1 LGIKV
6 KRTTSLTNVIEEEAA
21 KAIGLI
27 LFEFTRF
34 DMNLGLCVVWSNDG
48 KHLEELTSKY
58 NEKSFSC
65 RLKFIE
71 KLAHKK
77 YAFGSD
83 ELNKYIK
90 WIKDVN
96 DVREA
101 RNQLIHGR
109 YGFIPSESRVANVV
123 GLPTSSGQG
132 ETRYTIKQ
140 LNNIVKRIKK
150 LSERLN
156 ELRDECPV

>member
-1 LGIKV
+1 MRQK
-6 KRTTSLTNVIEEEAA
+6 
-21 KAIGLI
+21 

-34 DMNLGLCVVWSNDG
+34 DMNLGLCLVWSNEG
-48 KHLEELTSKY
+48 QNLEELTSKY
-58 NEKSFSC
+58 NEKSFSY

-77 YAFGSD
+77 YALGSD
-83 ELNKYIK
+83 ELNKYIN
-90 WIKDVN
+90 WIKNTN
-96 DVREA
+96 DVREI
-101 RNQLIHGR
+101 RNQLVHGR
-109 YGFIPSESRVANVV
+109 YGFIPREGCVANVI
-123 GLPTSSGQG
+123 GLPTSSDQS